1 MFSCLTRPYN
11 LSLTNSYIK
20 LINQGAAP
28 MKVVQHIFK
37 LLLSVHVVSLVIIFS
52 SGNVLA
58 NVSELLVQGD
68 NHRRNGDYILA
79 EKSYTEALA
88 KEPKNYRILKSLV
101 EIKFALEK
109 YAEAKPLAEKILSF
123 RVMLQKKV
131 KVFVIGE
138 SDALAGVISPKTRTP
153 YHMAELVDETVISAD
168 SGQNNMRNYLDAK
181 TKKEVPNYRL
191 FFLESGKMKLVPKSE
206 VKIEYVGVPRID
218 HESVQELYSKVQSK
232 LIDLSGKPKNI
243 EMVSVEGGCFDMG
256 SDKGALLEGP
266 IHKVCLSPFKIEKHE
281 VTQKSFQSV
290 MKTNPSRFVSA
301 DLPVESV
308 TWQEA
313 NKYCKKTGKRLPT
326 EAEWEFAARGG
337 TTTEYYWG
345 EKFDSSKGNFCD
357 VNCDMNIRVVDASD
371 GYKYTAPVGKFPPNP
386 LGLYDMSGNVAE
398 WVADWM
404 DAEKNY
410 YIISPK
416 DNPSGPDRKNA
427 PDFDGGANEKVFR
440 GGSWGGGI
448 ETLRSAWRKAFFRGY
463 RFESLGFRCAKDI

>member
-1 MFSCLTRPYN
+1 MT
-11 LSLTNSYIK
+11 
-20 LINQGAAP
+20 
-28 MKVVQHIFK
+28 VVQRVFK
-37 LLLSVHVVSLVIIFS
+37 FLLSANVVTLVIIFS
-52 SGNVLA
+52 SSSVLA
-58 NVSELLVQGD
+58 NVSELLSQGD
-68 NHRRNGDYILA
+68 NHRVMGDYPLA
-79 EKSYTEALA
+79 EKAYTEALE

-101 EIKFALEK
+101 EVKVILEK
-109 YAEAKPLAEKILSF
+109 YAEAKPLAKKILSR

-131 KVFVIGE
+131 KVFVIGQ
-138 SDALAGVISPKTRTP
+138 SDALEGIILPNTRTP
-153 YHMAELVDETVISAD
+153 YHVAELVDETVVTAKF
-168 SGQNNMRNYLDAK
+168 GKTNMRNYLDSEAK
-181 TKKEVPNYRL
+181 AETPHYRL
-191 FFLESGKMKLVPKSE
+191 FFLDTGKMKLVPKNE
-206 VKIEYVGVPRID
+206 VRIEYIGVPRLD
-218 HESVQELYSKVQSK
+218 YERVQELYSKIQSK
-232 LIDLSGKPKNI
+232 LIDVSGVAKKI

-256 SDKGALLEGP
+256 SAKGSVLEGP
-266 IHKVCLSPFKIEKHE
+266 VHKVCLSPFKIEKHE

-345 EKFDSSKGNFCD
+345 EKFDSSRGNFCD
-357 VNCDMNIRVVDASD
+357 VNCDMNIRVEDASD

-410 YIISPK
+410 YITSPK
-416 DNPSGPDRKNA
+416 DNPLGPDRKNA
-427 PDFDGGANEKVFR
+427 PDFDGGANEKIFR
-440 GGSWGGGI
+440 GGSWGGGM
-448 ETLRSAWRKAFFRGY
+448 ETLRSAWRKALFRGY
-463 RFESLGFRCAKDI
+463 RFENLGFRCAKDI